1 LPFFLLVLGWGV
13 LWGRWSY
20 LVFGPF
26 LWLSCVNLLRGLSA
40 RKIVG
45 PLPEKSAL
53 VTWTLFAISLI
64 TLAWYALRYGW
75 DAFAVGNIEKVF
87 NWVFTATGLL
97 SSFLK
102 EPAET
107 GSHPNWWQR
116 AKSRFGV

>member
-1 LPFFLLVLGWGV
+1 
-13 LWGRWSY
+13 
-20 LVFGPF
+20 
-26 LWLSCVNLLRGLSA
+26 
-40 RKIVG
+40 VG
-45 PLPEKSAL
+45 PLPERSAL
-53 VTWTLFAISLI
+53 VIWTLFAISLT

-75 DAFAVGNIEKVF
+75 DIFAVGNIGKIF

-116 AKSRFGV
+116 VKRHFGI